1 MFAFSLP
8 RQALHLALPCILLI
22 MALSA
27 CVHAES
33 AVSGGSDETRLPS
46 SPILKMRYTPYQLL
60 TFKTAADG
68 LECSD
73 VLKAKNKCAFV
84 KQYCADDRLGLFNYL
99 ELYYC
104 TFADAKPIALGIIT
118 VWLVAVFTTIGI
130 TASDFLCPN
139 LNTISDLLGMSESL
153 AGVTFLAL
161 GNGSPDVFST
171 YAAMKSGSGSLAV
184 GELIGAASF
193 ITSVVAGSMAIICPF
208 TVNWGSFLRELGF
221 FTIAVGFAMYCL
233 QDGRIAL
240 WECTAMV
247 VFYLVYV
254 IFVVSWH
261 WWLTRGDRSTSTQI
275 HHADQL
281 ATTTDSFGSEQQ
293 LAYFANVVDSRGL
306 DEQEVESAPLLGT
319 GPSSSNMD
327 IERAVDRYHLRAL
340 QEGTYGEIT
349 QTMRLQRPWNNNHS
363 GYGYGE
369 SPSLAS
375 SVPVRPSLIGALELR
390 SAVQRGRKAMKLDEE
405 AVARH
410 FRNRSVS
417 QGFSRRHKPIHAH
430 RLSVDHIIS
439 AGASSRYA
447 YGQENVRGHKFRS
460 HSAIE
465 TGDLAY
471 FSEGSRP
478 SSRASSRSPPY
489 FAATFPRPSS
499 SATAQYQGEMGPAT
513 LASPSLQPLRSPSVS
528 SPIRQIA
535 SQSQSSLTAM
545 PSIFGSRS
553 RSNSLQTER
562 GMSPYGRSGRS
573 KKTHA
578 RNTSSISRRSRS
590 TSPFDRFLAFQP
602 PSVLPASSEVPQG
615 VSRISEEDL
624 ISFDDRS
631 SCYSDAPASPGVGLL
646 GTPEPHHNETL
657 SNISEADSQMSDVS
671 SRWSIWSCIPHPY
684 DVRKTLF
691 PTIDRLYEKTNLNKF
706 VSIIVVPSV
715 LLLTITVPVVEAER
729 LEDEDNEAFE
739 IPEVHVDGGGNC
751 ADDDSPEEADGK
763 VNVMGQTRFKGWN
776 KWLTCVQCLFGP
788 LGILYMNWY
797 DVDNLLQTTVY
808 VTVGSLIALAGL
820 LRFTEIY
827 KPPVKLLPTLCFVGF
842 MVSISWI
849 SAIAVEAV
857 GILKAYG
864 VIFGISDAILGLTIF
879 ALGNS
884 LGDYVSNIT
893 VAKMGYPM
901 MAISACFGSPMLNI
915 LIGIGVSGIIILPNS
930 SGYDDDYAYNLE
942 IAPSLIISAATLF
955 LNLLL
960 FLTCVPLSKWRM
972 TRTIGIASV
981 SLWIIG
987 TCINV
992 VLEIVT
998 MSR

>member
-1 MFAFSLP
+1 MFALSLP
-8 RQALHLALPCILLI
+8 RQALHLALPCILII

-27 CVHAES
+27 LVHAEA
-33 AVSGGSDETRLPS
+33 AVLGSSDETRLPS
-46 SPILKMRYTPYQLL
+46 SPILKMQYTPYQLL
-60 TFKTAADG
+60 SFKTAADG

-84 KQYCADDRLGLFNYL
+84 KQYCTKDQLGLFNYL

-104 TFADAKPIALGIIT
+104 TFADAKPIAFVIIT
-118 VWLVAVFTTIGI
+118 VWLIAVFTTIGI

-171 YAAMKSGSGSLAV
+171 YAAMKTGSGSLAV

-221 FTIAVGFAMYCL
+221 FTVAVAFAMYCL
-233 QDGRIAL
+233 HDGRIAL

-247 VFYLVYV
+247 VLYLVYV

-261 WWLTRGDRSTSTQI
+261 WWLTRGGRSISIPI
-275 HHADQL
+275 HHDDQL
-281 ATTTDSFGSEQQ
+281 ATTPDSFGSEQQ
-293 LAYFANVVDSRGL
+293 LAYFSDVVDSRGL
-306 DEQEVESAPLLGT
+306 SEQEVESAPLLGT
-319 GPSSSNMD
+319 APSSSSMD
-327 IERAVDRYHLRAL
+327 IEQAVDRYHLRTL
-340 QEGTYGEIT
+340 QEGTYGEIA
-349 QTMRLQRPWNNNHS
+349 QTMRLQRPWNNSHS

-375 SVPVRPSLIGALELR
+375 PVPVRPSLIGALELR

-417 QGFSRRHKPIHAH
+417 QGFSRRHKPLHAH
-430 RLSVDHIIS
+430 RLSVDQIIS
-439 AGASSRYA
+439 AGVSSRYS

-471 FSEGSRP
+471 FSDGSRP

-499 SATAQYQGEMGPAT
+499 SITTQYHQGEMSAAA

-528 SPIRQIA
+528 SPVRQNA
-535 SQSQSSLTAM
+535 VHSQSSLTAM

-553 RSNSLQTER
+553 RSNSSQTER

-602 PSVLPASSEVPQG
+602 PLPVSSEVPQG
-615 VSRISEEDL
+615 VSRIPQEDL
-624 ISFDDRS
+624 VFFDDRS
-631 SCYSDAPASPGVGLL
+631 SRYRDAPASPGVGLL
-646 GTPEPHHNETL
+646 DIPEPHHNETM
-657 SNISEADSQMSDVS
+657 SNISEVDSQISDVS
-671 SRWSIWSCIPHPY
+671 SRRSIWFWIPRPY
-684 DVRKTLF
+684 DVKKALF
-691 PTIDRLYEKTNLNKF
+691 PTIDCLHEKTNLNKF
-706 VSIIVVPSV
+706 ISIIVVPSV
-715 LLLTITVPVVEAER
+715 LLLSITVPVVEAER
-729 LEDEDNEAFE
+729 LEHEDNEAYE
-739 IPEVHVDGGGNC
+739 IPQVYVDGGGNC
-751 ADDDSPEEADGK
+751 ADDDSPSDEADGN
-763 VNVMGQTRFKGWN
+763 VSVMGQTRFKGWN

-808 VTVGSLIALAGL
+808 VAVGSLIALVGL
-820 LRFTEIY
+820 LRFTDTH
-827 KPPVKLLPTLCFVGF
+827 KPPVKLLPALCFVGF
-842 MVSISWI
+842 IVSISWI

-915 LIGIGVSGIIILPNS
+915 LIGIGVSGIILLPNS
-930 SGYDDDYAYNLE
+930 SAYTDDDAYNLE

-981 SLWIIG
+981 SLWIVG

-992 VLEIVT
+992 GLEIMT
-998 MSR
+998 RSR

>member
-1 MFAFSLP
+1 MMLALSLP

-22 MALSA
+22 MALTA
-27 CVHAES
+27 CVHAEA
-33 AVSGGSDETRLPS
+33 AVLGGSDETRLPS
-46 SPILKMRYTPYQLL
+46 SPIQKMQYTPYQLL
-60 TFKTAADG
+60 SFKTAADG

-84 KQYCADDRLGLFNYL
+84 KQYCAEDRIGLFNYL

-104 TFADAKPIALGIIT
+104 TFADAKPIAFVIIT
-118 VWLVAVFTTIGI
+118 VWLIAVFTTIGI

-221 FTIAVGFAMYCL
+221 FTVAVAFAMYCL

-261 WWLTRGDRSTSTQI
+261 WWLTRGDQSTSTPT

-281 ATTTDSFGSEQQ
+281 ATTPDSFGSEQQ
-293 LAYFANVVDSRGL
+293 LTYFSDVVDSRGL

-319 GPSSSNMD
+319 APSSSNMD
-327 IERAVDRYHLRAL
+327 IEQAVDRYHLRAL
-340 QEGTYGEIT
+340 QEGTYGEIA
-349 QTMRLQRPWNNNHS
+349 QTMRLQRPWNNSHS

-369 SPSLAS
+369 SPSLPS

-417 QGFSRRHKPIHAH
+417 QGFSRRHKPLHAH

-439 AGASSRYA
+439 AGVSSRYA

-478 SSRASSRSPPY
+478 SSRASSRSPPPY

-499 SATAQYQGEMGPAT
+499 SATAQYQGEMSAAA

-528 SPIRQIA
+528 SPVRQNA
-535 SQSQSSLTAM
+535 LHFQSSLNAM
-545 PSIFGSRS
+545 PSIFGRRS
-553 RSNSLQTER
+553 RSNSSQTER

-602 PSVLPASSEVPQG
+602 PSVLPVSSEVPQG
-615 VSRISEEDL
+615 VSRIPEHL
-624 ISFDDRS
+624 VSFDDRS
-631 SCYSDAPASPGVGLL
+631 SRYSDTPSSPGVGLL
-646 GTPEPHHNETL
+646 DIPEPQYNE
-657 SNISEADSQMSDVS
+657 SDISEVDSQISDVS
-671 SRWSIWSCIPHPY
+671 SRWSIWSCIPRAY
-684 DVRKTLF
+684 DVKKALF

-729 LEDEDNEAFE
+729 LENEDNEAFE

-751 ADDDSPEEADGK
+751 ADDDSPDEADEN

-797 DVDNLLQTTVY
+797 DVDNLLQTSVY
-808 VTVGSLIALAGL
+808 VALGSLIALAGL
-820 LRFTEIY
+820 LRFTETH
-827 KPPVKLLPTLCFVGF
+827 KPPVKLLPALCFVGF
-842 MVSISWI
+842 IVSISWI

-864 VIFGISDAILGLTIF
+864 VIFGISDAILGLTVF

-930 SGYDDDYAYNLE
+930 SDYTDDDAYNIE

-981 SLWIIG
+981 SLWVVG
-987 TCINV
+987 TGVNV
-992 VLEIVT
+992 VLEIMT